1 MRLRLGLALVAIAG
15 LALGIAAAATLLV
28 RYSPTQVLLDLAV
41 GWSILAAGILLWA
54 NRPESRMG
62 ALAVLTG
69 FLWFLGDFTAAGLE
83 VVSYPA
89 TLVHGWYDVA
99 FAAVILAYPR
109 GRPEGRAAWL
119 LLAGF
124 VAVQAGWTIV
134 KATAGRPL
142 GWWDCPTCPATIDA
156 WIGAQ
161 ETLGLAGRIETL
173 ALSLLSLGVLA
184 LVSVRFARA
193 TGAARWR
200 VAPVAF
206 AGTVLAI
213 GLAGNFVLQTLV
225 PAPLTTP
232 LGELRFLVT
241 SVLRVLVA
249 IALVVG
255 LLRLEAARGRIAGLV
270 LEVAG
275 LPDTAALQ
283 ARLREALGDPS
294 LELYRWNAAADA
306 FVDATGTAAQPP
318 RDTARRAAL
327 VMEQDG
333 RPVLAVAHDPAL
345 RDDPG
350 LVSAAVAAVRMAIE
364 NARLQAEVQTQL
376 DDVRASRARIVEAET
391 TERRRI
397 ERDLHDG
404 AQQRLVSLQIS
415 LELLRRN
422 LGPEVDPAVRAEL
435 EAAAGE
441 ATAAIAEVRELARG
455 LHPAVLTEAGLG
467 PALEALA
474 RRSNVPVAVAVDLQ
488 GRLPPPIEATAYFVV
503 SEALANVA
511 KHAGASRASIDAR
524 TRDDILRL
532 EIADDGRGGAD
543 PAAGSGLRGL
553 EDRVLAL
560 GGTLELSSAAG
571 DGTGTRL
578 IVELPCG

>member
-1 MRLRLGLALVAIAG
+1 MRLRAGLALVGIAG
-15 LALGIAAAATLLV
+15 VAVGLAAAATLLP
-28 RYSPTQVLLDLAV
+28 RYSPTHVLLDLAV
-41 GWSILAAGILLWA
+41 GWSILAAGVLLWSSRPD
-54 NRPESRMG
+54 NRIG
-62 ALAVLTG
+62 ALAVVTG
-69 FLWFLGDFTAAGLE
+69 FVWFLGDFTAATRE
-83 VVSYPA
+83 VIAYPA

-109 GRPEGRAAWL
+109 GRPEGRAALL

-124 VAVQAGWTIV
+124 VAVQAGWTI
-134 KATAGRPL
+134 ARAILGRPL
-142 GWWDCPTCPATIDA
+142 SWWSCPTCPETVDA
-156 WIGAQ
+156 WIAAQ
-161 ETLGLAGRIETL
+161 ETLATLGRIETL
-173 ALSLLSLGVLA
+173 ALTLLSLGVLV
-184 LVSVRFARA
+184 LVSTRLARA

-206 AGTVLAI
+206 AGLVLTI
-213 GLAGNFVLQTLV
+213 GLGGSFVLQTL
-225 PAPLTTP
+225 APTSLTSP
-232 LGELRFLVT
+232 QGELRFLVT

-249 IALVVG
+249 VALVIG

-270 LEVAG
+270 LEVAA

-283 ARLREALGDPS
+283 ARLREALGDPG
-294 LELYRWNAAADA
+294 LQLYRWDMGVGA
-306 FVDATGTAAQPP
+306 FRDSMGAVSQPP
-318 RDTARRAAL
+318 RDAPDRAAL
-327 VMEQDG
+327 VIEQDG

-350 LVSAAVAAVRMAIE
+350 LVSAAVTAVRMAIDNE
-364 NARLQAEVQTQL
+364 RLQAEVRTQL
-376 DDVRASRARIVEAET
+376 DEVRASRARIVEAET

-422 LGPEVDPAVRAEL
+422 LGEEIDPAARAEL
-435 EAAAGE
+435 EAAAAE

-455 LHPAVLTEAGLG
+455 LHPAILTEAGLG

-474 RRSNVPVAVAVDLQ
+474 RRSSVPVAVDADLG
-488 GRLPPPIEATAYFVV
+488 GRLPPSIEATAYFVV

-511 KHAGASRASIDAR
+511 KHAGASRASVDAR
-524 TRDDILRL
+524 ALDGSLRL

-560 GGTLELSSAAG
+560 GGTLELTS
-571 DGTGTRL
+571 DGGAGTRL
-578 IVELPCG
+578 VVELPCG